1 MEVVELIKALGDLT
15 RLRIL
20 NLLSKETLCVCDL
33 ETVLEISQSNASRH
47 LNKLKQARLITCEK
61 RAQWVYY
68 RVDDNVLERHDFIRE
83 LITEELAKLSQYQ
96 NDEARLKRYYDRGGD
111 CEHKVKI

>member
-47 LNKLKQARLITCEK
+47 LNKLKQARLIRCEK

-96 NDEARLKRYYDRGGD
+96 NDEARLKRY
-111 CEHKVKI
+111 